1 MISPCR
7 IIRIPNCP
15 LPVSGHH
22 QSYPLRSADDGPSL
36 ACSNKICQE
45 TMDSPGTPSN
55 NPNMVLI
62 PTFFQHVP
70 TMGCC
75 CCSMLKGTAKEPV
88 GINGINRH
96 EPQPKISWLPR
107 QIWGTPGPPGLSH
120 CEFGKPLPKFLKE
133 PPQLVVIPAKKV
145 ASARVLG
152 LELVRWTTSH
162 SYLIATS
169 YLFSPLVGSHAH
181 EAQWYPKENHSPLT
195 NIIFS
200 SGFPAPHPF

>member
-152 LELVRWTTSH
+152 LELVR
-162 SYLIATS
+162 
-169 YLFSPLVGSHAH
+169 
-181 EAQWYPKENHSPLT
+181 
-195 NIIFS
+195 
-200 SGFPAPHPF
+200 